1 MYGALTCTAHP
12 TFVRPQIK
20 CMRILQQFP
29 LADDPSLAGAVSA
42 VLQRIIAV
50 CVLPMPLASAPLY
63 SCRAAETARSRDREE
78 HQQEQCFASG
88 ACAIAL
94 CHTPRHSDASKSA
107 QVLFEAVGLVILLER
122 DRELVEQMAVQ
133 LGRFIAAKEP
143 NTRRVTYAP
152 LDNTPQLTRRCVG
165 AAILAWRTW
174 AGCPCCPKWRL

>member
-1 MYGALTCTAHP
+1 MHSTATCTANSAS
-12 TFVRPQIK
+12 VWPQIK

-50 CVLPMPLASAPLY
+50 CSLRFLHSRPSVTHATPPKQLGAENVKNINKNNALQAARGASNFH
-63 SCRAAETARSRDREE
+63 T
-78 HQQEQCFASG
+78 
-88 ACAIAL
+88 L
-94 CHTPRHSDASKSA
+94 CHSDALKPA

-143 NTRRVTYAP
+143 NTRCVSHATFNIVT
-152 LDNTPQLTRRCVG
+152 LLN
-165 AAILAWRTW
+165 
-174 AGCPCCPKWRL
+174 